1 MQTATE
7 KSVYIAEKL
16 SNVNFSIS
24 NLCHKMDA
32 RLRIYLYCKFW
43 NWVKSAYFLLMKTV
57 ASSCG

>member
-24 NLCHKMDA
+24 NLCHEMDA